1 MDVRK
6 IILIY
11 EMTPIKV
18 SFLHIGRIESFFGR
32 IESFFVKS
40 IDTFRGWVLY
50 LQCINSTEYK
60 MKKITS
66 VLVALAM
73 LLTMLTAM
81 PVSAETSAWGD
92 ESVATAFGTAQAIRG
107 RNTAG
112 KVT

>member
-1 MDVRK
+1 M
-6 IILIY
+6 
-11 EMTPIKV
+11 
-18 SFLHIGRIESFFGR
+18 
-32 IESFFVKS
+32 KS

-50 LQCINSTEYK
+50 LQCINSTENK